1 MVWKSIRLKNVL
13 IIFLSTRYD
22 RYLLKLRRER
32 EKEKEKNTIETRGR
46 ERKNNQ
52 IIKFVV
58 NLLTPHSE

>member
-32 EKEKEKNTIETRGR
+32 EKEKEKKTQSKLEG
-46 ERKNNQ
+46 EKEK
-52 IIKFVV
+52 IIR
-58 NLLTPHSE
+58 L